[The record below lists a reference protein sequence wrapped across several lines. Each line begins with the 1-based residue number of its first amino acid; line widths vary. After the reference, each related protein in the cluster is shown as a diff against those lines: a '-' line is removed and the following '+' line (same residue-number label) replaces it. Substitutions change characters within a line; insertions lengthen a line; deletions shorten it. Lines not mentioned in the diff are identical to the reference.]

1 MAKRKSTS
9 NNRRGGKE
17 LSKTKKFL
25 IAVSSLLLVFSLVT
39 VARTLLRDYAE
50 QQKIEELTKVWEEE
64 SAKGGGDAL
73 PSSLFPAHEP
83 VMLPEFRELYE
94 RNPDIV
100 GWLKMGGTRISY
112 PIMQHSQDAQ
122 FYLNHDFDKQEN
134 TSGLPFL
141 DADSRINSSDILLIH
156 GHHMNSGSMFTDLL
170 KYKKESFYQEH
181 ATFRFSTLYEK
192 EEYEIVAVIL
202 SKVYRK
208 SDDVFKYYQ
217 IEKVSTP
224 AEFDSYVQN
233 IKKLALYDTGV
244 TARYGDK
251 LLVLS
256 TCEYSTDDGRLAVV
270 ARKRK

>member
-1 MAKRKSTS
+1 M
-9 NNRRGGKE
+9 
-17 LSKTKKFL
+17 SKTKKFL

-50 QQKIEELTKVWEEE
+50 QQKIEELTKVWEKE

-73 PSSLFPAHEP
+73 PSSLIPAHEP
-83 VMLPEFRELYE
+83 GMLPEFRELYE

-112 PIMQHSQDAQ
+112 PIMQNSQDAQ

-181 ATFRFSTLYEK
+181 AKFQFSTLYEK

-217 IEKVSTP
+217 IGTVSTP